1 MIFSQ
6 DLRETSVRHLLL
18 TLHLSC
24 GVIIRF
30 KSFFPVLSLW
40 HFFSDQMSYL
50 GRLGAEMKCLS
61 SLFYFAILGGD
72 SFVLPQMIGPR
83 FSHKAFEVA
92 LRIRRVAKQVPAD
105 RAVALTYPPHLFHCL
120 QKLVSGFRIDS
131 LFHSSYGRTFRN
143 FCIDQYYWFGP
154 MQ

>member
-6 DLRETSVRHLLL
+6 DLRETTVRHLLL
-18 TLHLSC
+18 TRCLSC
-24 GVIIRF
+24 GVTIRF
-30 KSFFPVLSLW
+30 ESFLSVLSLG
-40 HFFSDQMSYL
+40 HLFSDQMSDL
-50 GRLGAEMKCLS
+50 RRLRAEMKCLS
-61 SLFYFAILGGD
+61 ALFYFAILGGD

-92 LRIRRVAKQVPAD
+92 LRVRRVTKQVPAD
-105 RAVALTYPPHLFHCL
+105 RAVALTYPPHLLHCP
-120 QKLVSGFRIDS
+120 QELVSGFWIDS
-131 LFHSSYGRTFRN
+131 IFHNSYGRTFRN

>member
-1 MIFSQ
+1 MRN
-6 DLRETSVRHLLL
+6 LRRPGADMKG
-18 TLHLSC
+18 LSAPFC
-24 GVIIRF
+24 
-30 KSFFPVLSLW
+30 FPV
-40 HFFSDQMSYL
+40 
-50 GRLGAEMKCLS
+50 
-61 SLFYFAILGGD
+61 LGGD

-83 FSHKAFEVA
+83 FSHKAFEIA
-92 LRIRRVAKQVPAD
+92 LRVRRVAKQVPAD

-120 QKLVSGFRIDS
+120 QELVSGFRIDS